1 MITIIVLWI
10 LLGIIAVI
18 VILLHFSI
26 TAQIDLNKKGF
37 DLRVRY
43 MFFDIYP
50 RKPKKKKQKRSKKA
64 ELPEDS
70 FDDFEEFEDNIEE
83 SLPIPQTDDTPD
95 KTGEVS
101 EQIVEAK
108 PEKIEK
114 NEADENVS
122 VSEVED
128 KQEDI
133 SDIDT
138 DTNVEASAENK
149 PEKITVKQEKK
160 GFVGKLFHKKDKGEK
175 KPVSKSKKKKKSKF
189 YELKA
194 QYKIQQFV
202 FFASFGMNN
211 TIIPVVS
218 YNYGKG
224 DKARVRSGIKYGM
237 LYTLGLM
244 LLGIIGLQLFASQIC
259 HVFSLS
265 ADTEI
270 FATYAI
276 RIITLG
282 YLFAGANIAYQGIFQ
297 ALDHGIASLVLSLI
311 RLLVIPLPAAYLL
324 TLTSSAGKIVW
335 AAVPFG
341 ELVGTVAAIV
351 IMGRIKREIKLK
363 D

>member
-83 SLPIPQTDDTPD
+83 SLPVPQTDDTPD

-101 EQIVEAK
+101 EQIIEAK

-122 VSEVED
+122 VTGAED
-128 KQEDI
+128 
-133 SDIDT
+133 
-138 DTNVEASAENK
+138 K

-194 QYKIQQFV
+194 QYKKVKPYIPMGWKYFKKLLKTIRFTDTRIVLDVGKEDAYEAAMLYGKVQAGLF
-202 FFASFGMNN
+202 N
-211 TIIPVVS
+211 TIAILAGVFTV
-218 YNYGKG
+218 KLK
-224 DKARVRSGIKYGM
+224 KADVNCIFDEKKFGYDVHTLVRVRPSTLIAIGFCTGVNFLKIYLSGRRKKKRAAKRRSKE
-237 LYTLGLM
+237 L
-244 LLGIIGLQLFASQIC
+244 AAKKNE
-259 HVFSLS
+259 VK
-265 ADTEI
+265 
-270 FATYAI
+270 AT
-276 RIITLG
+276 
-282 YLFAGANIAYQGIFQ
+282 N
-297 ALDHGIASLVLSLI
+297 
-311 RLLVIPLPAAYLL
+311 
-324 TLTSSAGKIVW
+324 
-335 AAVPFG
+335 
-341 ELVGTVAAIV
+341 
-351 IMGRIKREIKLK
+351 
-363 D
+363 

>member
-37 DLRVRY
+37 DLKVRY

-122 VSEVED
+122 VTEIED
-128 KQEDI
+128 KQEVI

-138 DTNVEASAENK
+138 DTNVEAGAEDK
-149 PEKITVKQEKK
+149 PEVITVKHEKK
-160 GFVGKLFHKKDKGEK
+160 GFAGKLFHKKDKGEK
-175 KPVSKSKKKKKSKF
+175 KPVSKSKGKKKSKLD
-189 YELKA
+189 ELKA
-194 QYKIQQFV
+194 QYKKVKPYIPMGWKYFKKLLKAIRFTDTRIVLDVGKEDAYEAAMQYGKVQAGLF
-202 FFASFGMNN
+202 N
-211 TIIPVVS
+211 TIAILAGVFTV
-218 YNYGKG
+218 KLK
-224 DKARVRSGIKYGM
+224 KADVNCIFDEKKFGYDVHTLVRVRPSTLIAIGFCTGVNFLKIYLSGRRKKKRAAKRRNKE
-237 LYTLGLM
+237 L
-244 LLGIIGLQLFASQIC
+244 AAKKNE
-259 HVFSLS
+259 VK
-265 ADTEI
+265 
-270 FATYAI
+270 AT
-276 RIITLG
+276 
-282 YLFAGANIAYQGIFQ
+282 N
-297 ALDHGIASLVLSLI
+297 
-311 RLLVIPLPAAYLL
+311 
-324 TLTSSAGKIVW
+324 
-335 AAVPFG
+335 
-341 ELVGTVAAIV
+341 
-351 IMGRIKREIKLK
+351 
-363 D
+363 